1 MLVIFKLFMSYCL
14 FVVHRFQYLFDKS
27 VSRFFHFLFL
37 MCVFPVFQVYLMFKF
52 APYFPL
58 FSKLCFK
65 WFRLF
70 PNLLILQFFLPT
82 NAEPRELPHPP
93 LTNVGDRIFELRG
106 HLFLPHRQGRVGDPF
121 WKR

>member
-1 MLVIFKLFMSYCL
+1 MFINCFK
-14 FVVHRFQYLFDKS
+14 
-27 VSRFFHFLFL
+27 FLFPVFVCVFSIFSNL
-37 MCVFPVFQVYLMFKF
+37 SDVQACPVFPVVFQFVFQMVQIVSEFLDFH
-52 APYFPL
+52 
-58 FSKLCFK
+58 
-65 WFRLF
+65 
-70 PNLLILQFFLPT
+70 FFLPT